1 MKLDAEKQKHLE
13 KYKKIEEEI
22 PDIQK
27 RREKRKIREI
37 DSTNVDSTTV
47 TLIKQKNEKL
57 FNDML
62 LENRELKYS
71 NDAVYPD
78 MSFEK

>member
-13 KYKKIEEEI
+13 KYKKVEEEI

-37 DSTNVDSTTV
+37 DSTNVDATTV

-62 LENRELKYS
+62 LENRE
-71 NDAVYPD
+71 
-78 MSFEK
+78 